1 MSREQ
6 ARTASAATVGF
17 ACLAMLVSYLPFSAA
32 NGALGAIAATT
43 GARTADLQWV
53 TDAFAVA
60 LGATVLSAGVLGDLY
75 GRRRIAALGLGL
87 TLAGTTLDVVAG
99 ATTTVRLL
107 WIGQALAGIGGG
119 LVMSATLALI
129 AVRPRAIALWAAAV
143 VVGLGGGPFIA
154 SAVVG
159 YAAWQWTFAP
169 IGVLALATAVFGLA
183 RSGESAA
190 PAGRRLDVPGQVTG
204 ATGIAALTYGVISG
218 GSAGWTAPITVAA
231 FVLAAAGLVA
241 FAVVEGRSPAPLLRP
256 SLFASRGFTAAGLAA
271 TAVLFAMGGGAF
283 VLSLFFSAQHVDP
296 LGIAT
301 RLGCLFAA
309 NAVASLAAGPLQSRL
324 GPRPV
329 LLGGLVIAALGALS
343 LLTVAAG
350 TGLAGFA
357 WRLVILGTG
366 SGLVMATSSTVAV
379 QSVPGPLAG
388 MAGAGNNAMRQLGAA
403 LGPAVLGV
411 LVGAHTGTGL
421 VGAVHAT
428 AAVLAIVFATAAVA
442 SALLLRTRNV
452 SPTTSMTT
460 LERTA

>member
-1 MSREQ
+1 MSPEQ

-32 NGALGAIAATT
+32 NGALGAIAATS
-43 GARTADLQWV
+43 GAQTADLQWV

-75 GRRRIAALGLGL
+75 GRRRIAVLGLGL
-87 TLAGTTLDVVAG
+87 TVAGTTLDVVAG

-107 WIGQALAGIGGG
+107 WVGQALAGIGGG
-119 LVMSATLALI
+119 MVMSATLALI
-129 AVRPRAIALWAAAV
+129 AVRPRAIPLWAAAV

-154 SAVVG
+154 SAVVDYG
-159 YAAWQWTFAP
+159 AWPWTFAP
-169 IGVLALATAVFGLA
+169 IGGLALATAVFGLA

-204 ATGIAALTYGVISG
+204 ATGIAALTYAVISG
-218 GSAGWTAPITVAA
+218 GSAGWTAPLTVAA
-231 FVLAAAGLVA
+231 FALAAAGLVA
-241 FAVVEGRSPAPLLRP
+241 FAVVEGRSPAPLFHP

-283 VLSLFFSAQHVDP
+283 VLSLFFSGQHVDT

-309 NAVASLAAGPLQSRL
+309 NALASLAAGPLQSRF

-411 LVGAHTGTGL
+411 LVGAHGGTGL
-421 VGAVHAT
+421 LGAVHAT
-428 AAVLAIVFATAAVA
+428 AAVLAVIFAAAAAA
-442 SALLLRTRNV
+442 SALLLRTRTV
-452 SPTTSMTT
+452 SPTISMTT

>member
-1 MSREQ
+1 MGSGREHP
-6 ARTASAATVGF
+6 ASAATVGF

-43 GARTADLQWV
+43 GAHTADLQWV

-75 GRRRIAALGLGL
+75 GRRRIAVLGLGL
-87 TLAGTTLDVVAG
+87 TVVGTVLDVVAG
-99 ATTTVRLL
+99 ATTAIRLL
-107 WIGQALAGIGGG
+107 WVGQALAGVGGG
-119 LVMSATLALI
+119 MVMSATLALI
-129 AVRPRAIALWAAAV
+129 AVRPRAIPLWAAAV

-154 SAVVG
+154 SAVAG
-159 YAAWQWTFAP
+159 FAAWQWTFAP
-169 IGVLALATAVFGLA
+169 IAMLALATAVFGLA
-183 RSGESAA
+183 RSGESSA
-190 PAGRRLDVPGQVTG
+190 PDGRRLDVPGQVTG
-204 ATGIAALTYGVISG
+204 SVGIAALTFAVICG
-218 GSAGWTAPITVAA
+218 GSAGWIAAITVAA
-231 FVLAAAGLVA
+231 FAVAAASLVA
-241 FAVVEGRSPAPLLRP
+241 FVLVERRSPAPLFRL

-283 VLSLFFSAQHVDP
+283 VLSIFFSGQHVAV

-309 NAVASLAAGPLQSRL
+309 NALASLAAGPLQSRF
-324 GPRPV
+324 GPRPMLV
-329 LLGGLVIAALGALS
+329 GGLVIAALGALS

-350 TGLAGFA
+350 TGLGGFA
-357 WRLVILGTG
+357 WRLFVLGTG

-411 LVGAHTGTGL
+411 LIGARTGTGL
-421 VGAVHAT
+421 VGAVHLA
-428 AAVLAIVFATAAVA
+428 AAVLAIVFAPAAATA
-442 SALLLRTRNV
+442 ALLLRTRTV
-452 SPTTSMTT
+452 PSTIPMTT